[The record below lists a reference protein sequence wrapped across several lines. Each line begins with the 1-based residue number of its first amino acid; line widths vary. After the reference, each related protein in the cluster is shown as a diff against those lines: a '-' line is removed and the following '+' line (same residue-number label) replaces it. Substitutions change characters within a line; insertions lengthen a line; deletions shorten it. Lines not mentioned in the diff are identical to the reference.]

1 MKGRPI
7 LGLISGF
14 LFGLFLGIT
23 LFLYG
28 AVPLASDLLWILPLV
43 GLVIGLA
50 MAAWAPFGGGG
61 AAPAEAEPASD
72 GGTGETQTEA

>member
-1 MKGRPI
+1 MLVLDQLQR
-7 LGLISGF
+7 
-14 LFGLFLGIT
+14 
-23 LFLYG
+23 
-28 AVPLASDLLWILPLV
+28 PLV

-50 MAAWAPFGGGG
+50 MAAWAPFGGSG